1 MFTID
6 EFMTPEPYTLSESH
20 SIDDA
25 RRVMTE
31 KHIRHIPIT
40 DDDNHLLGLVTQRDV
55 LAATAPK
62 QEDNLPIEL
71 SDVMIR
77 NVSIIHKTDSLR
89 QAAKYLQSH
98 KYGCLP
104 VISDDQVVGIITD
117 SDFVEIAINML
128 EQAEQLEEDRLF
140 EVNVLTGWNVNQ

>member
-1 MFTID
+1 MFTIE
-6 EFMTPEPYTLSESH
+6 EFMTSEPYTLRESH

-25 RRVMTE
+25 REFMTE
-31 KHIRHIPIT
+31 KHVRHIPIT
-40 DDDNHLLGLVTQRDV
+40 DDDSHLLGLVTQRDI
-55 LAATAPK
+55 LAATSPEQLQSGAPG
-62 QEDNLPIEL
+62 IRL

-77 NVSIIHKTDSLR
+77 NVSVIHKSDSLR

-104 VISDDQVVGIITD
+104 VISDERVVGIITD

-128 EQAEQLEEDRLF
+128 EQAEQYED
-140 EVNVLTGWNVNQ
+140 ET

>member
-1 MFTID
+1 MFTIE
-6 EFMTPEPYTLSESH
+6 EFMTSEPYTLRASH

-25 RRVMTE
+25 RVFMTE

-40 DDDNHLLGLVTQRDV
+40 DDDNHLLGLVTQRDI
-55 LAATAPK
+55 LAATSPEQLK
-62 QEDNLPIEL
+62 EGCDDMRL

-77 NVSIIHKTDSLR
+77 NVSVIHKTDSLR

-104 VISDDQVVGIITD
+104 VVSDERVVGIITD
-117 SDFVEIAINML
+117 SDFIEIAINML
-128 EQAEQLEEDRLF
+128 EQAEQYED
-140 EVNVLTGWNVNQ
+140 ET